1 MAPSNLNQVFVSNTG
16 APLTG
21 STFLANAALASTA
34 VGVWDTATSAYLAT
48 SLMAAAGPIQIVQST
63 ASGNSFASPLID
75 VKDIKRIAYS
85 QYQAPV
91 RHSIAAT
98 FGATVPA
105 SQSYLFKVS
114 IRTYPLMYQA
124 FTTPADPA
132 LDLSGGNKTF
142 PLLGNFSAGRTVI
155 PVVEIPANTTV
166 ANAGIAVTNAIQGNK
181 ILNDIFT
188 VSDNGSGVVTI
199 VARHMGVIFDV
210 ACNNTSTYASAITAT
225 AGAGDS
231 GIGHY
236 LLALS
241 DEKAQRARYGN
252 FNRMYFPMPFDT
264 FASAANT
271 YEVVEI
277 SYAHNHPAD
286 TGIARAGEL
295 NNIKIYT
302 KVTAAGSTTS
312 DTLYLGGSATNWG
325 VTNTDLRF

>member
-34 VGVWDTATSAYLAT
+34 VGVWDTTTSAYLAT

-124 FTTPADPA
+124 FTTPTDPA

-225 AGAGDS
+225 AGAGDA

-312 DTLYLGGSATNWG
+312 DTLYLGGSAANWG

>member
-1 MAPSNLNQVFVSNTG
+1 MAPSNLNQVFISNTG

-21 STFLANAALASTA
+21 STFLANAALASTT
-34 VGVWDTATSAYLAT
+34 VGVWDVATGAYLAT
-48 SLMAAAGPIQIVQST
+48 SLMAATGPIQIVQST
-63 ASGNSFASPLID
+63 RTGNSFASPLID
-75 VKDIKRIAYS
+75 VKNIKRIAYT

-98 FGATVPA
+98 FGATVPTG
-105 SQSYLFKVS
+105 QSYIFKVA
-114 IRTYPLMYQA
+114 IRTYPTMYEA
-124 FTTPADPA
+124 FVNPTNPD

-155 PVVEIPANTTV
+155 PVVEIAAGTTV
-166 ANAGIAVTNAIQGNK
+166 ANAGIAVTNAIQANK

-188 VSDNGSGVVTI
+188 VSDNGAGVVTV

-210 ACNNTSTYASAITAT
+210 ACNNTATNSSAITAT
-225 AGAGDS
+225 AGAGDAGVGS
-231 GIGHY
+231 Y

-241 DEKAQRARYGN
+241 DEKSQRARYGN

-264 FASAANT
+264 FASSANT

-277 SYAHNHPAD
+277 SYAHDWPSS

-295 NNIKIYT
+295 NNIKIYS
-302 KVTAAGSTTS
+302 KVTAAASTTA
-312 DTLYLGGSATNWG
+312 DTVYLGASAANWG
-325 VTNTDLRF
+325 ATNTDLRF

>member
-1 MAPSNLNQVFVSNTG
+1 MAPQNLNQVFVSNTG

-34 VGVWDTATSAYLAT
+34 IGVWDVATGAYLAT
-48 SLMAAAGPIQIVQST
+48 SMMAATGPIQIVQST
-63 ASGNSFASPLID
+63 RTGNSFASPLID
-75 VKDIKRIAYS
+75 VKDIKRISYT

-91 RHSIAAT
+91 RHSVAAT
-98 FGATVPA
+98 FGATVPTG
-105 SQSYLFKVS
+105 QSYIFKVA
-114 IRTYPLMYQA
+114 IRTYPTLYEA
-124 FTTPADPA
+124 FANPTNGD
-132 LDLSGGNKTF
+132 LDLSGGGKTF

-155 PVVEIPANTTV
+155 PVVEIAAGTTV
-166 ANAGIAVTNAIQGNK
+166 ANAGIAVTNAIQANK

-188 VSDNGSGVVTI
+188 VSDNGAGVVTL
-199 VARHMGVIFDV
+199 VARHMGVVFDV
-210 ACNNTSTYASAITAT
+210 ACNNTGTYASAITTSVTGAD
-225 AGAGDS
+225 AGV
-231 GIGHY
+231 GHY

-241 DEKAQRARYGN
+241 DEKAQRTKYGN

-264 FASAANT
+264 FASSANT

-277 SYAHNHPAD
+277 SYAHNHPSS

-312 DTLYLGGSATNWG
+312 DTIFLGASAANWG
-325 VTNTDLRF
+325 ATNTDLRF